1 MHGGE
6 ACNFLSLQHGAASVL
21 SWPPQ
26 TRTHRLGCVWYPND
40 CGLAGLYSGKC
51 RTSVLLTGS
60 WSLAAAAV
68 SGQGGPCAGFSLT
81 IMTYPSSN
89 RYLPR
94 RSAQSLTHHNL
105 TPPASQCCG
114 HFCID
119 ISATASLLYPH
130 DCKQAVRKQ
139 HHLLSALPSCGSA
152 THPIHNS
159 ARSSKHRRSSQ
170 SFAHHWRR
178 HLGHQ
183 RAHPEALSARQAP
196 AHQLSLS
203 PSYTPTTLLGWSLV
217 AHAPGTASLQLS
229 ACCVL
234 VTTAPPTTA
243 RPLRHASPR
252 PSSDLIFCRRYQ
264 Q

>member
-26 TRTHRLGCVWYPND
+26 TRTHRLSCVWYPND

-119 ISATASLLYPH
+119 IPATASLLYPH
-130 DCKQAVRKQ
+130 HCKQAVRKQ
-139 HHLLSALPSCGSA
+139 HHLSSALPSCGSA

-159 ARSSKHRRSSQ
+159 ARSSQ
-170 SFAHHWRR
+170 TP
-178 HLGHQ
+178 L
-183 RAHPEALSARQAP
+183 ELSVIRPPLATTPRTP
-196 AHQLSLS
+196 AHTRKLSL
-203 PSYTPTTLLGWSLV
+203 
-217 AHAPGTASLQLS
+217 PGKLQLTSS
-229 ACCVL
+229 ASRR
-234 VTTAPPTTA
+234 PT
-243 RPLRHASPR
+243 RLLP
-252 PSSDLIFCRRYQ
+252 C
-264 Q
+264 